1 MRHDYIRVAL
11 YLAWRTLQALVIIPG
26 ALIAM
31 VVVGFAMANESPVTA
46 TVSAIYAWA
55 ETAVRPA
62 PAGFVMVSDPH
73 CAPEP
78 LVPTDKRN
86 LFSKCRDS
94 GETKAVPIAGQAA
107 GTVAFLNFMYRLLVG
122 LSLFG
127 LLVVYVNRGRAF
139 VGLSP
144 HEASSA
150 MPQEPGEP
158 HAG

>member
-1 MRHDYIRVAL
+1 MRYDYIRVAL
-11 YLAWRTLQALVIIPG
+11 YLAWRTSQAFVIIPG

-31 VVVGFAMANESPVTA
+31 VVVGFAMTNESPVTA

-62 PAGFVMVSDPH
+62 PTGFVMVSDPH

-78 LVPTDKRN
+78 LAPTDKRP

-107 GTVAFLNFMYRLLVG
+107 GNVAFINFMYRTLVG
-122 LSLFG
+122 LSLCG
-127 LLVVYVNRGRAF
+127 LLVFYINRPRAF
-139 VGLSP
+139 VGLPSRD
-144 HEASSA
+144 EKWA
-150 MPQEPGEP
+150 MPREPGEP